1 MEASDTVAGERKYP
15 YGLWLSVKWF
25 VFSVADDENG
35 RVLSRVKD
43 WFAND
48 LDGFRQCITLDNAR
62 VRSLNQNFLH
72 PGEYRGRGVEN

>member
-48 LDGFRQCITLDNAR
+48 R
-62 VRSLNQNFLH
+62 
-72 PGEYRGRGVEN
+72 

>member
-1 MEASDTVAGERKYP
+1 MMMNEISD
-15 YGLWLSVKWF
+15 GLWLSVKWF

-48 LDGFRQCITLDNAR
+48 R
-62 VRSLNQNFLH
+62 
-72 PGEYRGRGVEN
+72 